1 MYKNWIWHR
10 IKIDTRI
17 DMHRG
22 DLEKEYAVSME
33 KIEYLMKYHHADKKG
48 CKDSFVRHKAKLGC
62 ILYLLALSCVMFLC
76 GCGAKAAEDE
86 IVMRLSSDGVSES
99 NASDSTEN
107 EVLQQSDK
115 NITTVSGMSATSEL
129 SDIVEISNTTTNTD
143 MTKSTQ
149 QTLYI
154 YICGAVE
161 NPGVYELEAGSRLYE
176 AVEQAGGLTESA
188 DETCLNL
195 ARQVIDGE
203 QVVILTQEQTAAL
216 EKAGKYTP
224 GQASTVSANATIGT
238 SNTTT
243 ASTQTSKLVNINSAT
258 VSELTSVSGI
268 GESRAQAIIA
278 YREKNGSFRSIEDIK
293 KVDGIKEGLF
303 AKIKDKI
310 TV

>member
-1 MYKNWIWHR
+1 
-10 IKIDTRI
+10 
-17 DMHRG
+17 
-22 DLEKEYAVSME
+22 ME
-33 KIEYLMKYHHADKKG
+33 KIEYLMKYHHAGKKG
-48 CKDSFVRHKAKLGC
+48 CKNNSVFHRIKLWC
-62 ILYLLALSCVMFLC
+62 IRYLLASSCAMFLC

-86 IVMRLSSDGVSES
+86 IVMKLSGSKVSES
-99 NASDSTEN
+99 NASDSTKNEN
-107 EVLQQSDK
+107 M
-115 NITTVSGMSATSEL
+115 TPVSENSATAESP
-129 SDIVEISNTTTNTD
+129 NTTTNAG
-143 MTKSTQ
+143 MAQGTQ
-149 QTLYI
+149 QALYI

-195 ARQVIDGE
+195 ARQIIDGE

-216 EKAGKYTP
+216 EKAGKYTS
-224 GQASTVSANATIGT
+224 GQVSTISADATT
-238 SNTTT
+238 SAPNTTA
-243 ASTQTSKLVNINSAT
+243 ASTQAAGLVNINSAT

-268 GESRAQAIIA
+268 GESRAQAIVA
-278 YREKNGSFRSIEDIK
+278 YREKNGSFGSIEDIK